1 MALLSRAD
9 TSSVA
14 AGPHAL
20 RCFAIRLCLRN
31 ACNKECHCGLYQD
44 AQNRDTRRTP
54 NPLRVGPRNNTTLT
68 PNIKRF
74 LLDLN
79 QTSYNKT
86 SSRFFSLRLQV
97 SFTLEDVRFGEI
109 CLRLATN
116 MPIGM
121 QLAIIHNPSS

>member
-14 AGPHAL
+14 AGPHTL
-20 RCFAIRLCLRN
+20 RCSRSGCACGMRVPKSAIVGCI
-31 ACNKECHCGLYQD
+31 K
-44 AQNRDTRRTP
+44 TRRTAI
-54 NPLRVGPRNNTTLT
+54 LAGRRIRSVGSRNNTTLT

-121 QLAIIHNPSS
+121 QLGIIHNPSS

>member
-14 AGPHAL
+14 AGPHTL
-20 RCFAIRLCLRN
+20 RCSRSGCACGMRVPKSAIVGCI
-31 ACNKECHCGLYQD
+31 K
-44 AQNRDTRRTP
+44 TRRTAI
-54 NPLRVGPRNNTTLT
+54 LAGRRIRSVGSRNNTTLT

>member
-14 AGPHAL
+14 AGPHTL
-20 RCFAIRLCLRN
+20 RCSRSGFA
-31 ACNKECHCGLYQD
+31 CGMRVPKS
-44 AQNRDTRRTP
+44 AIVGCIKTRRTAI
-54 NPLRVGPRNNTTLT
+54 LAGRRIRSVGSRNNTTLT